1 MNILNFLYNLYAF
14 TLLGVVFFITTILAL
29 ILQFLFGKKI
39 WHYLANFNC
48 WVFLKILFLN
58 IQVEG
63 KENIPSRNCIITS
76 NQLSHLDGVVFHALI
91 NKKIFAITEP
101 FKKFNFLAVFWMKRL
116 SFVDLRRTKEEDQ
129 KYPQSHSRKEG
140 IKLAGNNLKSG
151 KSLLIFPEGHFERK
165 KQLRTF
171 YPGAVKLALA
181 TGVSILPLSI
191 QGTEKVWPADF
202 MLRRPARII
211 VKIGKPIKLG
221 INKKPSEKLI
231 KKETILLK
239 KEIAKLLPSSFKK
252 RGWEKNVKE

>member
-1 MNILNFLYNLYAF
+1 MNILNILYNLYAF
-14 TLLGVVFFITTILAL
+14 ILLGIVFFITTILAL
-29 ILQFLFGKKI
+29 VLQFLFGKKI

-48 WVFLKILFLN
+48 WIFLKILFLN

-63 KENIPSRNCIITS
+63 KENIPSGNCIITS
-76 NQLSHLDGVVFHALI
+76 NQLSHLDGIVFHALI

-116 SFVDLRRTKEEDQ
+116 SFVDLRRTTKEDK

-140 IKLAGNNLKSG
+140 IKLAEKNLKCG
-151 KSLLIFPEGHFERK
+151 KSLLIFPEGHFERDK
-165 KQLRTF
+165 KLKHF
-171 YPGAVKLALA
+171 YFGAVKLALT
-181 TGVSILPLSI
+181 TGVPILPSSI
-191 QGTEKVWPADF
+191 QGTEQVWPADF
-202 MLRRPARII
+202 MLRRPAKII
-211 VKIGKPIKLG
+211 IKIGKPIKLG

-231 KKETILLK
+231 KKETIQLK